1 MSAEAQAAEVA
12 ITLPDGSERRY
23 AAPTTGLEIAASI
36 GPGLAKAALAIRVDG
51 KLVDLKSE
59 ISSDADVAIVTAKD
73 ADGLELIRHDAAH
86 VLAEAAKE
94 LYPDCQVTI
103 GPVIEDGFYYDFARE
118 TPFTPEDL
126 EAMEQRMAEIIG
138 RDEAIEREV
147 WDRDKAIAFFESIG
161 EAYKAEIIRDLPAD
175 EVISIYRQGDFVDLC
190 RGPHLPS
197 TGKLPKAFKLMKL
210 AGAYWRGDSRN
221 EMLQRVYGTAWTNK
235 DDLKAYLTRL
245 EEAEKRDHRRLG
257 REMDLFHFQDEAVGS
272 VFWHA
277 KGWRLYRN
285 ARDYVR
291 RRLDAEDY
299 QEVNTP
305 QMVDRSLWEAS
316 GHWDKFRE
324 HMFTAQTED
333 ERIWAMKPM
342 NCPCHVQIFRQGVK
356 SYRDLPLR
364 MSEFGSCLRYEPSG
378 ALHGLMRVRAFT
390 QDDAHIFCTEEQ
402 ITDET
407 IRFCALLS
415 SIYRDF
421 GFDDMIVK
429 FADRPDSP
437 GRRRRGL
444 DPGRRRVE
452 GCGRRRRLGVGV
464 QSRRRG
470 VLRSEA

>member
-1 MSAEAQAAEVA
+1 
-12 ITLPDGSERRY
+12 
-23 AAPTTGLEIAASI
+23 
-36 GPGLAKAALAIRVDG
+36 
-51 KLVDLKSE
+51 
-59 ISSDADVAIVTAKD
+59 
-73 ADGLELIRHDAAH
+73 
-86 VLAEAAKE
+86 
-94 LYPDCQVTI
+94 
-103 GPVIEDGFYYDFARE
+103 
-118 TPFTPEDL
+118 
-126 EAMEQRMAEIIG
+126 
-138 RDEAIEREV
+138 
-147 WDRDKAIAFFESIG
+147 
-161 EAYKAEIIRDLPAD
+161 
-175 EVISIYRQGDFVDLC
+175 
-190 RGPHLPS
+190 
-197 TGKLPKAFKLMKL
+197 MKL

-429 FADRPDSP
+429 FADRPDIRAGEDAVWTQAEDALKDAAAAADLALEYNP
-437 GRRRRGL
+437 GEGAFYGPKLEFVLRDAIGREWQCGTLQVDFVLPERL
-444 DPGRRRVE
+444 DAVYVAEDG
-452 GCGRRRRLGVGV
+452 
-464 QSRRRG
+464 SRRRPVMLHRAILG
-470 VLRSEA
+470 SFERFLAILIEHYAGNLPLWLAPTQYAVATVTNDADGYGAEVHRLVERERSARRSRYRQ